1 VPFLPY
7 VVNNGV
13 KDYLIVIGKDEIMD
27 IGICI
32 LVAIIIVVIVGVLF
46 LISVRLRDISEALDT
61 QNRLILILLKQKNVP
76 NVPDDLSKL
85 DDDDIK

>member
-1 VPFLPY
+1 MPFLPY

>member
-1 VPFLPY
+1 
-7 VVNNGV
+7 
-13 KDYLIVIGKDEIMD
+13 MD

-32 LVAIIIVVIVGVLF
+32 LVAVIIVVIVGVLF

>member
-1 VPFLPY
+1 
-7 VVNNGV
+7 
-13 KDYLIVIGKDEIMD
+13 M
-27 IGICI
+27 
-32 LVAIIIVVIVGVLF
+32 VIVGVLF

-61 QNRLILILLKQKNVP
+61 QNRLILILLKQKNVS

>member
-1 VPFLPY
+1 MPFLPY

-46 LISVRLRDISEALDT
+46 LIAVRLRDISEALDT

>member
-1 VPFLPY
+1 
-7 VVNNGV
+7 
-13 KDYLIVIGKDEIMD
+13 MD
-27 IGICI
+27 IGICV
-32 LVAIIIVVIVGVLF
+32 LVAIIIVVIVGVLV

>member
-1 VPFLPY
+1 
-7 VVNNGV
+7 
-13 KDYLIVIGKDEIMD
+13 MD

>member
-1 VPFLPY
+1 
-7 VVNNGV
+7 
-13 KDYLIVIGKDEIMD
+13 MD

-46 LISVRLRDISEALDT
+46 LIAVRLRDISEALDT

>member
-1 VPFLPY
+1 VPLFPY

-32 LVAIIIVVIVGVLF
+32 LVAIIIVMIVGVLV

-85 DDDDIK
+85 DDDNIK

>member
-1 VPFLPY
+1 MPLFPY

-32 LVAIIIVVIVGVLF
+32 LVAIIIVMIVGVLV

>member
-1 VPFLPY
+1 
-7 VVNNGV
+7 
-13 KDYLIVIGKDEIMD
+13 MD

-32 LVAIIIVVIVGVLF
+32 LVAIIIVMIVGVLV

-85 DDDDIK
+85 DDDDIKKIGKETERYLT

>member
-1 VPFLPY
+1 MPLFPY

-32 LVAIIIVVIVGVLF
+32 LVAIIIVMIVGVLV

-85 DDDDIK
+85 DDDNIK

>member
-1 VPFLPY
+1 
-7 VVNNGV
+7 
-13 KDYLIVIGKDEIMD
+13 MD

-32 LVAIIIVVIVGVLF
+32 LVAVIIVVVVGVLF
-46 LISVRLRDISEALDT
+46 LISVRLRDISDALDT

>member
-1 VPFLPY
+1 MPFLPY

-32 LVAIIIVVIVGVLF
+32 LVAIIIVMIVGVLV

-85 DDDDIK
+85 DDDNIK

>member
-1 VPFLPY
+1 
-7 VVNNGV
+7 
-13 KDYLIVIGKDEIMD
+13 MD

-46 LISVRLRDISEALDT
+46 LIAVRLRDVSEALDT